1 MRAAGS
7 PAPAR
12 ARVTRRALTG
22 AAWTLAWMLVW
33 GAMLMMF
40 ASRAHAA
47 PLTPAVSSGSVSLPI
62 CVGPA
67 AEGLVQ

>member
-47 PLTPAVSSGSVSLPI
+47 PLTPAVSSGPVSLPI
-62 CVGPA
+62 CVDPA
-67 AEGLVQ
+67 AVGLVQ